1 MTLIH
6 ENMSRGRTN
15 TGWLDSFHT
24 FSFGGFQDPTRMG
37 FGALR
42 VINEDRIAP
51 GSGFSEHG
59 HADMDILTIV
69 LSGQLEHR
77 DTLGN
82 VATIAPGEAQLM
94 YAGSGVRH
102 SEMNAS
108 ADAPAHFL
116 QIWLIPD
123 VRNGLPTYQQAPL
136 PVEDDMTGGWQV
148 LAAGGDA
155 KAPLR
160 LSSDTRLL
168 IANVTEGTRLPVPSS
183 PERLTFVHII
193 EGLAMVDGERLSS
206 GDGIQLGTGSI
217 PDIEWVTDGKVLL
230 FDMHR

>member
-6 ENMSRGRTN
+6 ENMSRGHTN

-69 LSGQLEHR
+69 LSGRLEHR
-77 DTLGN
+77 DTMGN
-82 VATIAPGEAQLM
+82 TVTIAPGEAQLM

-108 ADAPAHFL
+108 SEDAAHFL

-123 VRNGLPTYQQAPL
+123 VRGQAPSYQQAAL
-136 PVEDDMTGGWQV
+136 PDRATGAGWQL

-155 KAPLR
+155 KVPLR
-160 LSSDTRLL
+160 LNSDTRLL
-168 IANVTEGTRLPVPSS
+168 MADVAEGERLPVPAQAG
-183 PERLTFVHII
+183 RLTFLHII

-206 GDGIQLGTGSI
+206 GDGIQLGSDTI
-217 PDIEWVTDGKVLL
+217 PDLEWITDGKALL

>member
-6 ENMSRGRTN
+6 ENMNRGRTN
-15 TGWLDSFHT
+15 MGWLDSFHT

-37 FGALR
+37 FGSLR
-42 VINEDRIAP
+42 VINEDRIVP

-69 LSGQLEHR
+69 LSGRLEHR

-82 VATIAPGEAQLM
+82 SVTISPGEAQLM
-94 YAGSGVRH
+94 YAGTGVRH

-108 ADAPAHFL
+108 SEDPAHFL

-123 VRNGLPTYQQAPL
+123 VRGAAPDYQQAALPL
-136 PVEDDMTGGWQV
+136 RNTGAGWQL
-148 LAAGGDA
+148 LASGGDQP
-155 KAPLR
+155 APLR
-160 LSSDTRLL
+160 LNSDTRLFM
-168 IANVTEGTRLPVPSS
+168 ADMAEGDSLQVPAQAG
-183 PERLTFVHII
+183 RLTFLHVI

-206 GDGIQLGTGSI
+206 GDGIQVGADAI
-217 PDIEWVTDGKVLL
+217 PDLEWITDGKALL
-230 FDMHR
+230 FDLHG

>member
-6 ENMSRGRTN
+6 ENMNRGRTN
-15 TGWLDSFHT
+15 MGWLDSFHT

-42 VINEDRIAP
+42 VINEDRIVP
-51 GSGFSEHG
+51 GSGFSEHA
-59 HADMDILTIV
+59 HADMDIMTIV
-69 LSGQLEHR
+69 LSGKLEHR

-82 VATIAPGEAQLM
+82 TVTISPGEAQLM
-94 YAGSGVRH
+94 YAGTGVRH

-108 ADAPAHFL
+108 TDEAAHFL

-123 VRNGLPTYQQAPL
+123 VRGEAPNYQQAAL
-136 PVEDDMTGGWQV
+136 PQRRSGAGWQL
-148 LAAGGDA
+148 LASGADQEA
-155 KAPLR
+155 ALKLN
-160 LSSDTRLL
+160 SDTRLL
-168 IANVTEGTRLPVPSS
+168 MAEMAEGERLDVPTR
-183 PERLTFVHII
+183 EGRLTFLHII

-206 GDGIQLGTGSI
+206 GDGIQLGADAIS
-217 PDIEWVTDGKVLL
+217 DLEWITDGKALL

>member
-6 ENMSRGRTN
+6 ESMNRGHTD
-15 TGWLDSFHT
+15 TGWLNSYHT

-59 HADMDILTIV
+59 HADMDILTLV
-69 LSGQLEHR
+69 LSGKLTHK

-82 VATIAPGEAQLM
+82 AVTIAPGEAQLM

-108 ADAPAHFL
+108 GEKPAHFL

-123 VRNGLPTYQQAPL
+123 VRGGTPRYQQAAL
-136 PVEDDMTGGWQV
+136 PAGEKSGSWSLLASGSGGE
-148 LAAGGDA
+148 AA
-155 KAPLR
+155 LQ
-160 LSSDTRLL
+160 LHSDTQLSLTTARDGDRTPIPTRPGR
-168 IANVTEGTRLPVPSS
+168 IAFL
-183 PERLTFVHII
+183 HII
-193 EGLAMVDGERLSS
+193 EGVAMLEGERLAT
-206 GDGIQLGTGSI
+206 GDGVEIGDDQFDNLV
-217 PDIEWVTDGKVLL
+217 WATDGRALL
-230 FDMHR
+230 FDMKR

>member
-6 ENMSRGRTN
+6 ENMSRGHTN
-15 TGWLDSFHT
+15 TGWLNSFHT

-42 VINEDRIAP
+42 VINEDWIAP

-69 LSGQLEHR
+69 LSGELEHR

-82 VATIAPGEAQLM
+82 VTTIAPGEVQLM

-116 QIWLIPD
+116 QIWLIPE
-123 VRNGLPTYQQAPL
+123 VRNGRPTYQQAPL
-136 PVEDDMTGGWQV
+136 PAGVSAHGEWQLV
-148 LAAGGDA
+148 AGGGDT